1 MTDSPEKTEHSLS
14 ADEKPEDSLASTKLA
29 LRFLYQEA
37 LRNNHFAVAAILQ
50 ETLNCCDRINI
61 H

>member
-1 MTDSPEKTEHSLS
+1 MKNPFGKAAPSVKENEVM
-14 ADEKPEDSLASTKLA
+14 EDSLASTKLA

-37 LRNNHFAVAAILQ
+37 LRNNHFAMAAILQ
-50 ETLNCCDRINI
+50 ETLDCCDRINI

>member
-1 MTDSPEKTEHSLS
+1 MKNPFGKAEPSVKENEVM
-14 ADEKPEDSLASTKLA
+14 EDSLASTKLA

-37 LRNNHFAVAAILQ
+37 LRNNHFAMAAILQ
-50 ETLNCCDRINI
+50 ETLDCCDRINI

>member
-1 MTDSPEKTEHSLS
+1 MKDEPEKNQRSENSR
-14 ADEKPEDSLASTKLA
+14 PEDSLASTKLA

-37 LRNNHFAVAAILQ
+37 LRNNHFAVAEILQ
-50 ETLNCCDRINI
+50 ETLECCDKISF

>member
-1 MTDSPEKTEHSLS
+1 MKNPFGKAEPSVKENE
-14 ADEKPEDSLASTKLA
+14 AMEDSLASTKLA

-37 LRNNHFAVAAILQ
+37 LRNNHFAMAAILQ
-50 ETLNCCDRINI
+50 ETLDCCDRINI